1 MFLLFRNN
9 GIYNFQQNSIQFTA
23 AIDSTGQD
31 LKIPVKIQIDNIQ
44 QRIGDTLIKIPYAQ
58 FKVKDVVVF
67 VDNIDFEDNLNQYS
81 DSIFYGNFNFCIS
94 FFFNNLI

>member
-44 QRIGDTLIKIPYAQ
+44 QRIGDTLVKIPYTQ

-67 VDNIDFEDNLNQYS
+67 IDNIDFEGQFK
-81 DSIFYGNFNFCIS
+81 SILRFNFFMEI
-94 FFFNNLI
+94 LIYSVKAS